1 MSVIGWI
8 SMFVGLA
15 LIIVLISLLDDDD
28 EQA

>member
-15 LIIVLISLLDDDD
+15 LIIVLISLLDDND